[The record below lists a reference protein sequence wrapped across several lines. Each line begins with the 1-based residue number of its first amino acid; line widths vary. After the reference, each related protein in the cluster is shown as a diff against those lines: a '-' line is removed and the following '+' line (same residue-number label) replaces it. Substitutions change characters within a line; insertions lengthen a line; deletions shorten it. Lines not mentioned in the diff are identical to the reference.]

1 MGYKYTDDDYC
12 DIYEN
17 KICDNCGKCLE
28 MEGIDT
34 KAIKI
39 EDISKNL
46 EENSVLEE
54 EFINDLKYNLTD
66 DELHEINEENLDLK
80 DIDGLKELGRFDVL
94 TVNPPYKLNNSG
106 IINPLDKL
114 AIARHEIMC
123 NLEDVIYA
131 ARVLLKDNGRMFIVH
146 RPERLADI
154 FTLMRKYKIEPKR
167 VKMIHPKVNK
177 APNIVLVEGQRDG
190 GAYLKWDEPLY
201 VYNEDGKYTEDIDRI
216 YGRK

>member
-54 EFINDLKYNLTD
+54 EFINDLKSNLTD

-80 DIDGLKELGRFDVL
+80 DIYNRFGFNSSLSEEYEDAFEHIEYIEELSQLNDADFEDMTEEVYPGVRRFKN
-94 TVNPPYKLNNSG
+94 T
-106 IINPLDKL
+106 DK
-114 AIARHEIMC
+114 
-123 NLEDVIYA
+123 
-131 ARVLLKDNGRMFIVH
+131 
-146 RPERLADI
+146 
-154 FTLMRKYKIEPKR
+154 
-167 VKMIHPKVNK
+167 
-177 APNIVLVEGQRDG
+177 
-190 GAYLKWDEPLY
+190 
-201 VYNEDGKYTEDIDRI
+201 
-216 YGRK
+216 

>member
-12 DIYEN
+12 DVYEN

-54 EFINDLKYNLTD
+54 EFINDLKSNLTD

-80 DIDGLKELGRFDVL
+80 DIYNRFGFNSSFDE
-94 TVNPPYKLNNSG
+94 NSESEEYEDAFEHIEYIEEISQLNDADFEDMTEEVYPGVRRFKNT
-106 IINPLDKL
+106 DK
-114 AIARHEIMC
+114 
-123 NLEDVIYA
+123 
-131 ARVLLKDNGRMFIVH
+131 
-146 RPERLADI
+146 
-154 FTLMRKYKIEPKR
+154 
-167 VKMIHPKVNK
+167 
-177 APNIVLVEGQRDG
+177 
-190 GAYLKWDEPLY
+190 
-201 VYNEDGKYTEDIDRI
+201 
-216 YGRK
+216 

>member
-54 EFINDLKYNLTD
+54 EFINDLKSNLTD
-66 DELHEINEENLDLK
+66 DELDEINEENLDLK
-80 DIDGLKELGRFDVL
+80 DIYNRFGINSSFDENSESEEYEDAFEHIEYIEELSQLNDADFEDMTEEVYPGVRRFKN
-94 TVNPPYKLNNSG
+94 T
-106 IINPLDKL
+106 DK
-114 AIARHEIMC
+114 
-123 NLEDVIYA
+123 
-131 ARVLLKDNGRMFIVH
+131 
-146 RPERLADI
+146 
-154 FTLMRKYKIEPKR
+154 
-167 VKMIHPKVNK
+167 
-177 APNIVLVEGQRDG
+177 
-190 GAYLKWDEPLY
+190 
-201 VYNEDGKYTEDIDRI
+201 
-216 YGRK
+216 

>member
-54 EFINDLKYNLTD
+54 EFINDLKSNLTD

-80 DIDGLKELGRFDVL
+80 DIYNRFGFNSSFDENSESEEYEDAFEHIEYIEELSQLNDADFEDMTEEVYPGVRRFKN
-94 TVNPPYKLNNSG
+94 T
-106 IINPLDKL
+106 DK
-114 AIARHEIMC
+114 
-123 NLEDVIYA
+123 
-131 ARVLLKDNGRMFIVH
+131 
-146 RPERLADI
+146 
-154 FTLMRKYKIEPKR
+154 
-167 VKMIHPKVNK
+167 
-177 APNIVLVEGQRDG
+177 
-190 GAYLKWDEPLY
+190 
-201 VYNEDGKYTEDIDRI
+201 
-216 YGRK
+216 